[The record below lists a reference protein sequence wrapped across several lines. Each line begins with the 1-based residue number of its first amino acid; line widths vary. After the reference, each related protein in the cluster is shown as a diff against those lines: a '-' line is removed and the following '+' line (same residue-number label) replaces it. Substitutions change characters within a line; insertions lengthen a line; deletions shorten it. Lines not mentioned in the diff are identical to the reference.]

1 MTLEALGT
9 RRATFTWETSFT
21 LWQRHQGEIRE
32 RDRVEAQGKGG
43 RWEAEWGPG
52 LRVAVQ
58 LGSAGRTERG
68 ESRPKETTRNGRQDT
83 HSGTHEAGGS
93 SFTGNTLENEKDV

>member
-1 MTLEALGT
+1 M
-9 RRATFTWETSFT
+9 
-21 LWQRHQGEIRE
+21 
-32 RDRVEAQGKGG
+32 
-43 RWEAEWGPG
+43 
-52 LRVAVQ
+52 AVQ
-58 LGSAGRTERG
+58 LGSAGRTARG